1 MAKKY
6 AIEDSMSEKAFNV
19 FNIVFMLGMVVVTLY
34 PMLYVLFASL
44 SLPGD
49 FIAHSG
55 LLLQPLGITLSSYK
69 AVFDNPNIISG
80 YVNTIIIVVFGVALN
95 ILLTAIGAYF
105 LSRKN
110 VMWRDPVMFL
120 IIFTM
125 FFGGGLIP
133 FFFTVKWLHIDNTL
147 LALILPSAISTFNLI
162 IMRTAFAAIPDSIE
176 ESARMD
182 GAGHFTILFR
192 IIIPLAMPTIA
203 VMILYYGVH
212 HWNSWFHAMIF
223 LQKRELFPLQLIL
236 REILIQ
242 NDTSLMV
249 SNVNT
254 GDEFMIAETVKYA
267 VIVVATV
274 PILLLYPFLQR
285 YFVKGI
291 MIGSLKE

>member
-6 AIEDSMSEKAFNV
+6 AIQDSMSEKAFNV
-19 FNIVFMLGMVVVTLY
+19 FNVIFMFGMVVITLY

-44 SLPGD
+44 SLPED

-55 LLLQPLGITLSSYK
+55 LLLKPLGMTLASYK
-69 AVFDNPNIISG
+69 AVFDNPNIVSG

-133 FFFTVKWLHIDNTL
+133 FFFTIKWLHIDNTL